1 MVADRRY
8 RVGRIADGLRQ
19 GGEGDQGSATRMIR
33 RFVTGSAVVAL
44 ALAAGAWGGQASPQA
59 APAPVAT
66 SASSP
71 LPTTQA
77 LFDGYVRDNKM
88 PGIVGAFGVGDGPTM
103 FISAGKIADG
113 AGAAAAGPDSLWR
126 VYSMT
131 KPITAMA
138 AMILIERGKM
148 KLDEPVSDFIPGFA
162 HMNVLTDPA
171 NSLATTPALHPV
183 TIRNLLTHTAGL
195 GYNIITKG
203 PLLAEYNRL
212 GINPAQVNQQ
222 LEGPARA
229 VRPKTLQEFAA
240 KVATLPLIA
249 EPGTKWSYSIGLDV
263 MGAVIEK
270 ASGMSF
276 DGFVQANIFDP
287 LKMKSSY
294 WTVPQSEV
302 GRFATNYMYT
312 REAMAAMGTAV
323 DPAKIP
329 EKARIPLDVAAQS
342 IWLTPPSFP
351 YGGAGLVMSARDYD
365 RFLHALENYGTLDGV
380 RVMKPETAHLMMSNL
395 LPGGLLFSGVAAST
409 GGNGAGPKMGFG
421 AGGSVY
427 LEDAPG
433 GAGKGTYGWGGAAG
447 TIAFVDPAR
456 HLRGVIRV
464 NFFPGERWGLRGE
477 AVPAFFADA
486 ARTTQA
492 Q

>member
-1 MVADRRY
+1 MRR
-8 RVGRIADGLRQ
+8 VV
-19 GGEGDQGSATRMIR
+19 S
-33 RFVTGSAVVAL
+33 GSAVIAL
-44 ALAAGAWGGQASPQA
+44 VLGAGAWGGQALPQV
-59 APAPVAT
+59 APAPVT
-66 SASSP
+66 SSIASP

-88 PGIVGAFGVGDGPTM
+88 PGIVGAFGVGDGPTI
-103 FISAGKIADG
+103 FVSAGKIADD
-113 AGAAAAGPDSLWR
+113 ASAAPADPDSLWR

-148 KLDEPVSDFIPGFA
+148 KLDQPVSDFIPGFA
-162 HMNVLTDPA
+162 HMNVLTDPEH
-171 NSLATTPALHPV
+171 SLATKPAEHPV

-222 LEGPARA
+222 LEGQARA

-287 LKMKSSY
+287 LKMRASY
-294 WTVPQSEV
+294 WTVPKSEV
-302 GRFATNYMYT
+302 GRFATNYMYM
-312 REAMAAMGTAV
+312 REAMAALGRPA
-323 DPAKIP
+323 DPATIP
-329 EKARIPLDVAAQS
+329 ETARMPLDPAATS

-365 RFLHALENYGTLDGV
+365 RFLHALQNYGTLDGV
-380 RVMKPETAHLMMSNL
+380 RVLKPETAHLMMSNL
-395 LPGGLLFSGVAAST
+395 LPAGVTFGGVAATT
-409 GGNGAGPKMGFG
+409 GGTTAGPKMGFG

-433 GAGKGTYGWGGAAG
+433 GGSKGTYGWGGAAG
-447 TIAFVDPAR
+447 TIAYVDPVR
-456 HLRGVIRV
+456 HIRGTVMV
-464 NFFPGERWGLRGE
+464 NYFPGERWGLRSQV
-477 AVPAFFADA
+477 VPALFADA
-486 ARTTQA
+486 ARMTRA